1 MARNN
6 KEKLDTKKSNK
17 PLYKK
22 YSYDVLSY
30 LSIGKSKV
38 DSFGEVL
45 KEEGLQSGQI
55 VRNMPNNST
64 TNFVDLGRRR

>member
-38 DSFGEVL
+38 D
-45 KEEGLQSGQI
+45 
-55 VRNMPNNST
+55 
-64 TNFVDLGRRR
+64 